1 MSHTEWDRALSP
13 LAPASLAKG
22 RKRLEAPDLML
33 WSPPDSSGNRP
44 GAMNHASEVRSPCPR
59 IKKDSVPPIHVHLHS
74 PLARTGCLL

>member
-44 GAMNHASEVRSPCPR
+44 GAMNHASEV
-59 IKKDSVPPIHVHLHS
+59 
-74 PLARTGCLL
+74 